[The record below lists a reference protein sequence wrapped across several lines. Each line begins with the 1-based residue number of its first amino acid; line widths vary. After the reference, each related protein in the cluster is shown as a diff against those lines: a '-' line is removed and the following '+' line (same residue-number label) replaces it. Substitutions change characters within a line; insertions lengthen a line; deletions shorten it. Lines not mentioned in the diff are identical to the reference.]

1 VFSTLCQGYADDAHQ
16 YRGIFEYLF
25 LSHKSRTDLA
35 DLAIELFEAHRQQE
49 AKWARARLYRG
60 PSERL
65 PNMFRTSLPWLAT
78 GRVLTDLVERLPN
91 KPKSKNEVERKLEE
105 EANRLLDDYRREGEA
120 HARFTGD
127 DLRGTTAVFKDNQA
141 ARIVKKFERKFGDI
155 HEEIQ
160 P

>member
-1 VFSTLCQGYADDAHQ
+1 MINVLPDAII
-16 YRGIFEYLF
+16 GV
-25 LSHKSRTDLA
+25 
-35 DLAIELFEAHRQQE
+35 
-49 AKWARARLYRG
+49 
-60 PSERL
+60 
-65 PNMFRTSLPWLAT
+65 
-78 GRVLTDLVERLPN
+78 GRHGLVEIAPRQRGDH
-91 KPKSKNEVERKLEE
+91 SKLEE